1 MQYIKKIGNY
11 IDFEKLK
18 KEVIALQEKVKSP
31 IISLQWRDPT
41 DINWGNATGYHHGPV
56 EQEFSNIIPELIGSE
71 IERMFNIVPYK
82 MFRTRIMTMSPNF
95 KYTSHTDP
103 NPRIHIPIV
112 SNELCKF
119 HFFAQHELQQYM
131 PADGSIFWV
140 DARNKHTFSNSSDK
154 YRIHIVAVTD
164 LDLN

>member
-11 IDFEKLK
+11 INFEKLK

-31 IISLQWRDPT
+31 IISLQWRDPN
-41 DINWGNATGYHHGPV
+41 DIKWDNATGFHHGPV
-56 EQEFSNIIPELIGSE
+56 EQEFSNIMPELIGSE
-71 IERMFNIVPYK
+71 IERMFDIVPYK
-82 MFRTRIMTMSPNF
+82 MFRTRIMTVSPNF
-95 KYTSHTDP
+95 NYIPHADP

-119 HFFAQHELQQYM
+119 HFFAHHEVQQYM

-140 DARNKHTFSNSSDK
+140 DVRNKHTFINTSK
-154 YRIHIVAVTD
+154 EYRIHIVAVTD

>member
-41 DINWGNATGYHHGPV
+41 DISWGNATGFHHGPV
-56 EQEFSNIIPELIGSE
+56 EQEFSNIMPGLMGSE
-71 IERMFNIVPYK
+71 IERMFNILPYK
-82 MFRTRIMTMSPNF
+82 MYRTRIMTISPNF
-95 KYTSHTDP
+95 KYIPHADP

-119 HFFAQHELQQYM
+119 HFFAQQELQQYM

-140 DARNKHTFSNSSDK
+140 DARNKHTFYNSSDK